1 MQYPMELSYRH
12 IIPALTLT
20 TLFETI
26 PIMVYSPLALGLSQ
40 SCGEPELWGG
50 SDSPM
55 RREEHII
62 QLTCF
67 LQDCAVRV
75 IKGIP
80 RKQLWYCVDWTTFFT
95 LHLYSLWP
103 EFFDM
108 FTRMF
113 VYQTSYAY
121 SDTQHVV

>member
-20 TLFETI
+20 TLFETT
-26 PIMVYSPLALGLSQ
+26 PIMVAHWRLDSVSPV
-40 SCGEPELWGG
+40 G
-50 SDSPM
+50 SM

-67 LQDCAVRV
+67 LQDCAARV

-108 FTRMF
+108 FARMF